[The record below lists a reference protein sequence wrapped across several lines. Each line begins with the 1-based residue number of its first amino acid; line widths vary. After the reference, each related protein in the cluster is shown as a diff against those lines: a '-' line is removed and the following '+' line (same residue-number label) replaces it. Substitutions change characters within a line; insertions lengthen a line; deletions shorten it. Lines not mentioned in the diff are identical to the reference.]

1 MTKVKKPFSAHS
13 SSLIQANHPVENEKK
28 LGRYILKRLMKS
40 RKALMLFELLLGLL
54 ILGTLFG
61 TGIPV
66 YLNQLNKARIM
77 KAVADIRTFSVDI
90 YDYWTSHETLPESLA
105 DVGRDKNTDPWGR
118 RYQYLKI
125 EGKKKKDIQGKWR
138 KDRFMV
144 PINSDFDLY
153 STGKDKKSQAPL
165 TSKQSR
171 DDIVRANNGTF
182 IGLASKY

>member
-1 MTKVKKPFSAHS
+1 MTKVKKLISAHS
-13 SSLIQANHPVENEKK
+13 SALIRPNPVENEKRLSK
-28 LGRYILKRLMKS
+28 FIFKRLRKN

-61 TGIPV
+61 IGIPV
-66 YLNQLNKARIM
+66 YKNQLDKAKNM

-90 YDYWTSHETLPESLA
+90 YAFWTDRETLPESLD
-105 DVGRDKNTDPWGR
+105 DVGRGKNTDPWGR
-118 RYQYLKI
+118 LYRYLKI
-125 EGKKKKDIQGKWR
+125 EGKAKKDVKGKWR

-153 STGKDKKSQAPL
+153 SMGKDRKSQAPL

-182 IGLASKY
+182 IGLASKF